1 MAYQITRAQNLI
13 DSLQLVSPD
22 GDIKAEISINLNLS
36 QIARDFRPCY
46 LRLVQAQ
53 QKYRQAQESENVEN
67 SSELIAEVGESVIS
81 LYNLIFGTEETRQII
96 DFFDGDYFEMI
107 AQTIPFIHDV
117 IAPAIT
123 NYVKQQRKNLI
134 KMKGL
139 FGR

>member
-1 MAYQITRAQNLI
+1 M
-13 DSLQLVSPD
+13 
-22 GDIKAEISINLNLS
+22 
-36 QIARDFRPCY
+36 
-46 LRLVQAQ
+46 
-53 QKYRQAQESENVEN
+53 EN

-134 KMKGL
+134 KKKGL